1 MNIAIIPGLLY
12 DDDFKFFNEETYAA
26 LDGVLNDVLAG
37 MIRKYLNNPDADPE
51 VIEAMRTTITPTVK
65 SYTLHLELEERNIF
79 ELLNNLQPESILQ
92 TDASYRAH
100 VLDSLLYLNDNV
112 KNVIATIPART
123 RAKYDA
129 WRRALSS
136 VQATMQ
142 AQGASWKV
150 PNMMTIMEANK
161 SLFFEPRE
169 KDRYLP
175 SNSVLNKKDKWLMA
189 LRALQ
194 WDNYCTQHGVGMESR
209 LSF

>member
-51 VIEAMRTTITPTVK
+51 VIEAMSKTITPTVK

-92 TDASYRAH
+92 TDASYKAS
-100 VLDSLLYLNDNV
+100 VLESLLYLNDNV

-123 RAKYDA
+123 RVKYDL
-129 WRRALSS
+129 WRKALFN
-136 VQATMQ
+136 VQDIMRRE
-142 AQGASWKV
+142 GASWKV
-150 PNMMTIMEANK
+150 PNMMSIMEANK

-194 WDNYCTQHGVGMESR
+194 WDNYCMQHGVGMESR

>member
-51 VIEAMRTTITPTVK
+51 VIEAMSKTITPTVK

-79 ELLNNLQPESILQ
+79 ELLNNLQPESIFQ
-92 TDASYRAH
+92 TDASYKAS
-100 VLDSLLYLNDNV
+100 VLESLLYLNDNV

-123 RAKYDA
+123 RVKYDL
-129 WRRALSS
+129 WRKALFN
-136 VQATMQ
+136 VQDIMRRE
-142 AQGASWKV
+142 GASWKV
-150 PNMMTIMEANK
+150 PNMMSIMEANK

-194 WDNYCTQHGVGMESR
+194 WDNYCMQHGVGMESR

>member
-51 VIEAMRTTITPTVK
+51 VIEAMSKTITPTVK

-92 TDASYRAH
+92 TDASYKAS
-100 VLDSLLYLNDNV
+100 VLESLLYLNDNV

-123 RAKYDA
+123 RVKYDL
-129 WRRALSS
+129 WRKALFN
-136 VQATMQ
+136 VQDIMRRE
-142 AQGASWKV
+142 GASWKV
-150 PNMMTIMEANK
+150 PNMMSIMEANK

-194 WDNYCTQHGVGMESR
+194 WDNYCMQHGVGMESR
-209 LSF
+209 LLF

>member
-51 VIEAMRTTITPTVK
+51 VIEAMNKTITPTVK

-92 TDASYRAH
+92 TDASYKAS
-100 VLDSLLYLNDNV
+100 VLESLLYLNDNV

-123 RAKYDA
+123 RMKYDL
-129 WRRALSS
+129 WRKALFN
-136 VQATMQ
+136 VQDIMRRE
-142 AQGASWKV
+142 GASWKV
-150 PNMMTIMEANK
+150 PNMMSIMEANK

-194 WDNYCTQHGVGMESR
+194 WDNYCMQHGVGMESR

>member
-12 DDDFKFFNEETYAA
+12 DDDFKFFNEETYCA

-37 MIRKYLNNPDADPE
+37 MIRKYVKNPNADPE
-51 VIEAMRTTITPTVK
+51 VLEAMEKTIMHTVR

-79 ELLNNLQPESILQ
+79 ELLKNLQPEVILQ
-92 TDASYRAH
+92 TDPSYRAQ
-100 VLDSLLYLNDNV
+100 VLESLLYLNDNV

-123 RAKYDA
+123 KVKYEN
-129 WRRALSS
+129 WKKALLS
-136 VQATMQ
+136 VQEAMR
-142 AQGASWKV
+142 AQGVTWKV
-150 PNMMTIMEANK
+150 PNLFQIMEANK

-175 SNSVLNKKDKWLMA
+175 SNSVLNKRDKWLLA
-189 LRALQ
+189 LRAIQ
-194 WDNYCTQHGVGMESR
+194 WDNYCNEHGVGIDQR